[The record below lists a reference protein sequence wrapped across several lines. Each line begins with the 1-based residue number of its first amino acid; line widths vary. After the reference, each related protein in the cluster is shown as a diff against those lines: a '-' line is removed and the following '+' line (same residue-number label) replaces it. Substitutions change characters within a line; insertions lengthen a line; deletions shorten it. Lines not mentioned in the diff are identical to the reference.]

1 MLDGESTVSF
11 YSPLMSMQSA
21 GNSMRCSP
29 VGVHIRRAGIMAVGR
44 AGVMAL
50 GLLIL
55 ALAAP
60 AQARRVALVIGNDS
74 YQNVQPLKNARADAK
89 AIAAELTAV
98 GFDVTLKQDL
108 TQKMMKTALRDF
120 KARVAGGDEVV
131 FYFSGH
137 GVQFGG
143 TNFLVPID
151 ITADSEA
158 QVADDAVPLQRILD
172 DLTDQKARFSLA
184 IIDACRSNP
193 FKEAG
198 RAIGGRGL
206 VPVTPATGQMI
217 MYSAGAGQA
226 ALDNLGPHDTNPN
239 GVFTRVLIQ
248 EMRKPG
254 VPAGSLLK
262 DVQSDVVELAHG
274 VGHEQVPAL
283 YDQSLGK
290 FYFRPGTPDAAV
302 AGGNPVVPGAAA
314 IHVPTAAE
322 LDESYWQGIR
332 TSTDASDFV
341 SYAKSFPKGM
351 HVAEAEMMTRKL
363 SRTAAAKSA
372 PAPAPS
378 AAPAPTAA
386 AASVAAGAPSA
397 ALKPGAYH
405 GFVTSSLL
413 PGQVFPGTWI
423 INRDGSVDSVNDF
436 GDRGHGTMN
445 ATDPNNI
452 TSTGISHLGMFGGIQ
467 RRYPDGSTSTQ
478 VTSQGRLINGVISG
492 SWYDK
497 FQTGQFQM
505 NLGGRN

>member
-1 MLDGESTVSF
+1 LT
-11 YSPLMSMQSA
+11 
-21 GNSMRCSP
+21 
-29 VGVHIRRAGIMAVGR
+29 
-44 AGVMAL
+44 
-50 GLLIL
+50 L
-55 ALAAP
+55 ALSLLTLAVP
-60 AQARRVALVIGNDS
+60 AQARRLALVIGNDS
-74 YQNVQPLKNARADAK
+74 YQNVQPLKNARSDAK
-89 AIAAELTAV
+89 AIAAELKTV

-108 TQKMMKTALRDF
+108 TQKMMKTALREF
-120 KARVAGGDEVV
+120 KSQVAGGDEVV

-143 TNFLVPID
+143 TNYLVPVD

-172 DLTDQKARFSLA
+172 DLTEQKARFSLA

-226 ALDNLGPHDTNPN
+226 ALDNLGPHDANPN

-262 DVQSDVVELAHG
+262 DVQSNVVELAHS

-290 FYFRPGTPDAAV
+290 FYFRPGAPEAAV
-302 AGGNPVVPGAAA
+302 AGGALPPASS
-314 IHVPTAAE
+314 IHVPTPAE
-322 LDESYWQGIR
+322 LDESYWQGIKS
-332 TSTDASDFV
+332 STDASDFT
-341 SYAKSFPKGM
+341 SYTKSFPKGL

-372 PAPAPS
+372 PPAASASAPAS
-378 AAPAPTAA
+378 
-386 AASVAAGAPSA
+386 SVM
-397 ALKPGAYH
+397 LKPGAYH
-405 GFVTSSLL
+405 GFITSSLL
-413 PGQVFPGTWI
+413 PGQTIPGTWI
-423 INRDGSVDSVNDF
+423 INKDGSVDSVNDY
-436 GDRGHGTMN
+436 GDRSHGTLTS
-445 ATDPNNI
+445 TDPSNI
-452 TSTGISHLGMFGGIQ
+452 TSTAISRLGTFGGIQ
-467 RRYPDGSTSTQ
+467 RRYPDGATSTQ
-478 VTSQGRLINGVISG
+478 VISQGRLTNGVVSG
-492 SWYDK
+492 TWYDK
-497 FQTGQFQM
+497 YQTGQFQM
-505 NLGGRN
+505 NVGTGN

>member
-1 MLDGESTVSF
+1 MGGKMRPWFVCAGWAALLLVGLTV
-11 YSPLMSMQSA
+11 
-21 GNSMRCSP
+21 
-29 VGVHIRRAGIMAVGR
+29 
-44 AGVMAL
+44 
-50 GLLIL
+50 
-55 ALAAP
+55 AAP
-60 AQARRVALVIGNDS
+60 AQARRLALVIGNDS

-89 AIAAELTAV
+89 AISAELKAV

-108 TQKMMKTALRDF
+108 TQKAMKSALRDF
-120 KARVAGGDEVV
+120 KAQVAGGDEVV

-143 TNFLVPID
+143 TNYLIPVD

-239 GVFTRVLIQ
+239 GVFTRVLI
-248 EMRKPG
+248 EAMRKPG
-254 VPAGSLLK
+254 VPAGMLLK

-290 FYFRPGTPDAAV
+290 FYFRPGA
-302 AGGNPVVPGAAA
+302 PGAAAAGNPAPPASA
-314 IHVPTAAE
+314 IHVPTPAE
-322 LDESYWQGIR
+322 LDESYWLDIKG
-332 TSTDASDFV
+332 STDASDFA
-341 SYAKSFPKGM
+341 SYAKSFPKGL
-351 HVAEAEMMTRKL
+351 HIAEAEMMTRKL
-363 SRTAAAKSA
+363 SRSVAAKPAAA
-372 PAPAPS
+372 PD
-378 AAPAPTAA
+378 AAPALA
-386 AASVAAGAPSA
+386 V
-397 ALKPGAYH
+397 KPGGPYR
-405 GFVTSSLL
+405 GFITTNLI
-413 PGQVFPGTWI
+413 PGRVFPGTWT
-423 INRDGSVDSVNDF
+423 INQDGTVDSINEY
-436 GDRGHGTMN
+436 GDRSHGTIN
-445 ATDPNNI
+445 SADPNNI
-452 TSTGISHLGMFGGIQ
+452 VSTAISHLGISGGIQ

-478 VTSQGRLINGVISG
+478 VTSQGRLVNGVVSG
-492 SWYDK
+492 TWYDK
-497 FQTGQFQM
+497 FQSGQFQ
-505 NLGGRN
+505 LTVGGEK

>member
-1 MLDGESTVSF
+1 VIIGREQGDAIIRLSETAVSPACAATRHPYF
-11 YSPLMSMQSA
+11 RDS
-21 GNSMRCSP
+21 RFHRK
-29 VGVHIRRAGIMAVGR
+29 HIRCAA
-44 AGVMAL
+44 AFTLAL
-50 GLLIL
+50 SLLN
-55 ALAAP
+55 LAAP
-60 AQARRVALVIGNDS
+60 AQARRLALVIGNDS
-74 YQNVQPLKNARADAK
+74 YQNVQPLKNARSDAK
-89 AIAAELTAV
+89 AIAAELKTV

-108 TQKMMKTALRDF
+108 TQKMMKTALREF
-120 KARVAGGDEVV
+120 KSQVAGGDEVV

-143 TNFLVPID
+143 TNYLVPVD

-172 DLTDQKARFSLA
+172 DLTEQKARFSLA

-226 ALDNLGPHDTNPN
+226 ALDNLGPHDANPN

-262 DVQSDVVELAHG
+262 DVQSDVVELAHS

-290 FYFRPGTPDAAV
+290 FYFRPGAPDAAV
-302 AGGNPVVPGAAA
+302 AGSSGAPPPASS
-314 IHVPTAAE
+314 IHVPTPAE

-332 TSTDASDFV
+332 NSTDASDFT
-341 SYAKSFPKGM
+341 SYTKSFPKGL

-363 SRTAAAKSA
+363 SRTAAAQTAPPAA

-378 AAPAPTAA
+378 
-386 AASVAAGAPSA
+386 VM
-397 ALKPGAYH
+397 LKPGAYH

-413 PGQVFPGTWI
+413 PGQVIPGTWI
-423 INRDGSVDSVNDF
+423 INKDGSVDAVNNY
-436 GDRGHGTMN
+436 GDRSHGTI
-445 ATDPNNI
+445 TSVDPNNI
-452 TSTGISHLGMFGGIQ
+452 TSTAVSRLGMFGGIQ

-478 VTSQGRLINGVISG
+478 VTSQGRLMNGVISG
-492 SWYDK
+492 TWYDK
-497 FQTGQFQM
+497 YQTGQFQM
-505 NLGGRN
+505 NVGTGN

>member
-1 MLDGESTVSF
+1 
-11 YSPLMSMQSA
+11 
-21 GNSMRCSP
+21 
-29 VGVHIRRAGIMAVGR
+29 
-44 AGVMAL
+44 
-50 GLLIL
+50 
-55 ALAAP
+55 
-60 AQARRVALVIGNDS
+60 
-74 YQNVQPLKNARADAK
+74 VQPLKNARSDAK
-89 AIAAELTAV
+89 AIAAELKAV

-108 TQKMMKTALRDF
+108 TQKMMKSALRDF
-120 KARVAGGDEVV
+120 KAQVAGGDEVV

-172 DLTDQKARFSLA
+172 DLTEQKARFSLA

-226 ALDNLGPHDTNPN
+226 ALDNLGPHDNNPN

-262 DVQSDVVELAHG
+262 DVQSDVVDLAHG

-290 FYFRPGTPDAAV
+290 FYFRPGA
-302 AGGNPVVPGAAA
+302 PGAATA
-314 IHVPTAAE
+314 ANSAPVPAAASIHVPTAAE
-322 LDESYWQGIR
+322 LDESYWQGIKG
-332 TSTDASDFV
+332 STDASDYT
-341 SYAKSFPKGM
+341 SYSKSFPKGM
-351 HVAEAEMMTRKL
+351 HLAEAEMMTRKL
-363 SRTAAAKSA
+363 TRTSPTNSTPAAAPASA
-372 PAPAPS
+372 PASGSA
-378 AAPAPTAA
+378 AAPAPMLD
-386 AASVAAGAPSA
+386 AGVV
-397 ALKPGAYH
+397 YH

-413 PGQVFPGTWI
+413 RGQVFPDTWVV
-423 INRDGSVDSVNDF
+423 NSDGSIDSVNSY
-436 GDRGHGTMN
+436 GDRSHGTMISS
-445 ATDPNNI
+445 DPNNI
-452 TSTGISHLGMFGGIQ
+452 VGTSISHLGIQRGVQ

-478 VTSQGRLINGVISG
+478 VTSQGRLVNGVVTG
-492 SWYDK
+492 TWYDK
-497 FQTGQFQM
+497 FQNGQFQM
-505 NLGGRN
+505 TVGGK

>member
-1 MLDGESTVSF
+1 LF
-11 YSPLMSMQSA
+11 A
-21 GNSMRCSP
+21 
-29 VGVHIRRAGIMAVGR
+29 
-44 AGVMAL
+44 
-50 GLLIL
+50 L
-55 ALAAP
+55 ALTLLTLATP
-60 AQARRVALVIGNDS
+60 AQARRLALVIGNDS
-74 YQNVQPLKNARADAK
+74 YQNVQPLKNARSDAK
-89 AIAAELTAV
+89 AIAAELKTV

-108 TQKMMKTALRDF
+108 TQRMMKTALRDF
-120 KARVAGGDEVV
+120 KAQVAGGDEVV

-143 TNFLVPID
+143 TNYLVPID

-172 DLTDQKARFSLA
+172 DLTEQKARFSLA
-184 IIDACRSNP
+184 IVDACRSNP

-226 ALDNLGPHDTNPN
+226 ALDNLGPHDANPN

-254 VPAGSLLK
+254 VSAGSLLK
-262 DVQSDVVELAHG
+262 DVQSNVVELAHS

-290 FYFRPGTPDAAV
+290 FYFRPGAPDAGV
-302 AGGNPVVPGAAA
+302 AGSGPAVPPASS

-332 TSTDASDFV
+332 TSADASDFT

-363 SRTAAAKSA
+363 SRTAAAKSTPASAPASA
-372 PAPAPS
+372 PAP
-378 AAPAPTAA
+378 PAT
-386 AASVAAGAPSA
+386 
-397 ALKPGAYH
+397 LKSGTYH
-405 GFVTSSLL
+405 GSVTSSLL

-423 INRDGSVDSVNDF
+423 INKDGSIDSVNDY
-436 GDRGHGTMN
+436 GDRTHAIMN
-445 ATDPNNI
+445 STDPNNI
-452 TSTGISHLGMFGGIQ
+452 TSTGIVHLGIFRGIQ

-478 VTSQGRLINGVISG
+478 ATSQGRLINGVISG
-492 SWYDK
+492 TWYDK
-497 FQTGQFQM
+497 FQAGQFQM
-505 NLGGRN
+505 YAGTGN

>member
-1 MLDGESTVSF
+1 
-11 YSPLMSMQSA
+11 
-21 GNSMRCSP
+21 
-29 VGVHIRRAGIMAVGR
+29 VH
-44 AGVMAL
+44 L
-50 GLLIL
+50 FSLL
-55 ALAAP
+55 LAAAMTLSTP
-60 AQARRVALVIGNDS
+60 ADAKRLALVIGNDS
-74 YQNVQPLKNARADAK
+74 YQNVQPLQNARSDAK
-89 AIAAELTAV
+89 AIAAELKAV

-108 TQKMMKTALRDF
+108 TQKMMKSALRDF
-120 KARVAGGDEVV
+120 KAQVAGGDEVV

-172 DLTDQKARFSLA
+172 DLTEQKARFSLA

-254 VPAGSLLK
+254 VPAGTLLK
-262 DVQSDVVELAHG
+262 DVQSDVVDLAHG

-290 FYFRPGTPDAAV
+290 FYFRPGAPGAV
-302 AGGNPVVPGAAA
+302 ANVAPVLAAAA
-314 IHVPTAAE
+314 IHVPTPAE
-322 LDESYWQGIR
+322 LDESYWQGIKG
-332 TSTDASDFV
+332 STDASDYT
-341 SYAKSFPKGM
+341 SYSKSFPKGM
-351 HVAEAEMMTRKL
+351 HVAEAEMMARRLT
-363 SRTAAAKSA
+363 RTAAASS
-372 PAPAPS
+372 PS
-378 AAPAPTAA
+378 AAAQASVPAPGPPPTLH
-386 AASVAAGAPSA
+386 AGAV
-397 ALKPGAYH
+397 YH

-413 PGQVFPGTWI
+413 PGQVFPDTWVV
-423 INRDGSVDSVNDF
+423 NSDGSVDSVNNY
-436 GDRGHGTMN
+436 GDRSHGTMISS
-445 ATDPNNI
+445 DPNNI
-452 TSTGISHLGMFGGIQ
+452 VGTSISHLGIQRGVQ

-478 VTSQGRLINGVISG
+478 VTSQGRLVNGVVTG
-492 SWYDK
+492 TWYDK
-497 FQTGQFQM
+497 FQNGQFQM
-505 NLGGRN
+505 TVGGGK

>member
-1 MLDGESTVSF
+1 
-11 YSPLMSMQSA
+11 
-21 GNSMRCSP
+21 
-29 VGVHIRRAGIMAVGR
+29 
-44 AGVMAL
+44 
-50 GLLIL
+50 
-55 ALAAP
+55 
-60 AQARRVALVIGNDS
+60 
-74 YQNVQPLKNARADAK
+74 
-89 AIAAELTAV
+89 
-98 GFDVTLKQDL
+98 
-108 TQKMMKTALRDF
+108 MMKSALRDF
-120 KARVAGGDEVV
+120 KAQVAGGDEVV

-172 DLTDQKARFSLA
+172 DLTEQKARFSLA

-254 VPAGSLLK
+254 VPAGTLLK
-262 DVQSDVVELAHG
+262 DVQSDVVDLAHG

-290 FYFRPGTPDAAV
+290 FYFRPGAPGAA
-302 AGGNPVVPGAAA
+302 ANAAPAPAAAA
-314 IHVPTAAE
+314 IHVPTPAE
-322 LDESYWQGIR
+322 LDESYWQGIKG
-332 TSTDASDFV
+332 STDASDYT
-341 SYAKSFPKGM
+341 SYSKSFPKGM
-351 HVAEAEMMTRKL
+351 HVAEAEMMTRRL
-363 SRTAAAKSA
+363 TRSAAASSA
-372 PAPAPS
+372 PAPAQTS
-378 AAPAPTAA
+378 APAQSSAP
-386 AASVAAGAPSA
+386 ASGLPPALHVGAV
-397 ALKPGAYH
+397 YH

-413 PGQVFPGTWI
+413 PGQVFPDTWVV
-423 INRDGSVDSVNDF
+423 NSDGSVDSVNNY
-436 GDRGHGTMN
+436 GDRSHGTMISS
-445 ATDPNNI
+445 DPNNI
-452 TSTGISHLGMFGGIQ
+452 VGTSISHLGIQRGVQ

-478 VTSQGRLINGVISG
+478 VTSQGRLVNGVVTG
-492 SWYDK
+492 TWYDK
-497 FQTGQFQM
+497 FQNGQFQM
-505 NLGGRN
+505 TVGGGK